1 MHKIP
6 LYDLINCVHAFCI
19 GFYLCFKQQY
29 LGLNKFV
36 MVSTSVKLALL
47 STFNVADANVA
58 KAVFFPYCSFFI
70 FFCLCNIQDCFTSVK
85 LALLSTFNMADANV
99 AKAVFFLIAHSSFSS
114 TSVIFSIALQLVTL
128 ASNVQ

>member
-6 LYDLINCVHAFCI
+6 LYDLINCVHAFCT

-36 MVSTSVKLALL
+36 IVSTSVKLALL
-47 STFNVADANVA
+47 STFNMVDANVA
-58 KAVFFPYCSFFI
+58 KAVFFSI
-70 FFCLCNIQDCFTSVK
+70 
-85 LALLSTFNMADANV
+85 LLILH
-99 AKAVFFLIAHSSFSS
+99 FLLPL
-114 TSVIFSIALQLVTL
+114 IFSIALHLVTL